1 MASRT
6 YFSSTSNLMQCNCVK
21 KGSSNQCVFHSN
33 GKSIHVAGSTSV
45 VGDTNVFFFRV
56 SRTTGD
62 HSCHKE
68 QLYVGV
74 YIYPVLIRW
83 NHFPYHCRKI
93 NPVVLGI
100 YSFKCA
106 CFNALWL
113 NKLLLNIIGFTWYLI
128 NGQFP
133 LTFLFSVSM
142 DKMYL
147 QVGER
152 FFSSFG
158 GFAINN
164 ALSVSVVSTLLSKWY
179 NSNETGC
186 WLYSY
191 PLTFPTPRPYLTV
204 VICEFPYSL
213 LIRYFRL

>member
-33 GKSIHVAGSTSV
+33 GKSIHVAGCTSV
-45 VGDTNVFFFRV
+45 VGDTNVFFFFRV

-68 QLYVGV
+68 QRMWE
-74 YIYPVLIRW
+74 YILTLSLSGEITFLITAGKLTRW
-83 NHFPYHCRKI
+83 SW
-93 NPVVLGI
+93 V

-106 CFNALWL
+106 CFNASWL

-179 NSNETGC
+179 NSDETGC

-191 PLTFPTPRPYLTV
+191 PLTFSYTKAISHCCNLW
-204 VICEFPYSL
+204 ISL
-213 LIRYFRL
+213 